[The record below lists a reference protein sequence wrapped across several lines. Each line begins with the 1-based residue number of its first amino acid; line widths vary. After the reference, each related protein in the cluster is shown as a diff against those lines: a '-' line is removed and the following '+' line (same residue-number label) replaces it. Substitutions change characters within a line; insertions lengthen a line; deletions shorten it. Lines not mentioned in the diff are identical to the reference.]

1 MTFIPWDGSSNAA
14 KERTLTFSK
23 EKCDG
28 QKNTKIIHSFDRRT

>member
-1 MTFIPWDGSSNAA
+1 MTFIPWDGSSDAA

-28 QKNTKIIHSFDRRT
+28 QIHI